1 MNVTQLAKH
10 LGISKPTLYK
20 RVKDAGLQLDDLRDS
35 ATGELTAQGAATIS
49 ALFDDKTP
57 VTTEARNAAQ
67 YRRLTQVDAELL
79 IVRDQLD
86 AAKRENDL
94 LREVLAAKDA
104 EIQHLKTDLEAWRS
118 KAQEIDVQQL
128 LLATAAAPRRRGLL
142 DAIKSAFTRKGDS

>member
-20 RVKDAGLQLDDLRDS
+20 RVKDAGLQLDDLRDKT
-35 ATGELTAQGAATIS
+35 TGELTAQGAATIA

-57 VTTEARNAAQ
+57 VPAETPNA
-67 YRRLTQVDAELL
+67 RLTQLDADLL
-79 IVRDQLD
+79 IVRGQLD
-86 AAKRENDL
+86 AAQRECDL

-104 EIQHLKTDLEAWRS
+104 EIQRLTTDLEAWRA

-142 DAIKSAFTRKGDS
+142 DSIRAAFTRKGDS